1 MFGEIRRMSLTSQTL
16 FIALPVSIIRN
27 TVLINRRLSLCE
39 QLKTVLKLCRY
50 VFSRG
55 QVSRNQVNS

>member
-1 MFGEIRRMSLTSQTL
+1 MSLTSQTL